1 MRRRSASFVFL
12 GAWVGIGIVEWGL
25 IGIGCVP
32 WIELFNGATLAPK
45 FIAGPDNPS
54 PPYNV
59 VFYALL
65 SLRSLLNLGVLFTAA
80 TVAYLL
86 LRGKFL
92 ETMMTKL
99 ELVGRTHNV
108 SLAQKLLQMLE
119 DRHIEV
125 PETVE
130 EELVNA
136 ARAYGTGE
144 KDKVMSDRLTHAARG

>member
-1 MRRRSASFVFL
+1 M
-12 GAWVGIGIVEWGL
+12 
-25 IGIGCVP
+25 P
-32 WIELFNGATLAPK
+32 
-45 FIAGPDNPS
+45 
-54 PPYNV
+54 
-59 VFYALL
+59 
-65 SLRSLLNLGVLFTAA
+65 
-80 TVAYLL
+80 
-86 LRGKFL
+86 
-92 ETMMTKL
+92 KL

-144 KDKVMSDRLTHAARG
+144 KDKIMSDRLTHAARG